1 MQSGPIFP
9 ENELIQRAQQRID
22 DGRLPL
28 VLPSLISAGYGT
40 AGTRCAVCDLDILPD
55 QVLYEIDD
63 PRAVEELIAFHFGC
77 YVIWQREC
85 AQRLG
90 YPNK

>member
-1 MQSGPIFP
+1 MQSGPVFA
-9 ENELIQRAQQRID
+9 ENELIQRVQQRLD

-40 AGTRCAVCDLDILPD
+40 AGARCEVCDLDILSD

-63 PRAVEELIAFHFGC
+63 PRGVDALLPFHFGC

-85 AQRLG
+85 AQRLASR
-90 YPNK
+90 K